1 MTPFG
6 RPSPQVPETD
16 PVAAFERGA
25 GTVLLD
31 VREDDEWTAGHAPG
45 AVHMALG
52 TLGAEHTRL
61 DRAQPI
67 ICVCRS
73 GGRSAKA
80 TEALRGAGYD
90 VVNLAGGMKAWAVAG
105 LPVVTDANDPGVVI

>member
-1 MTPFG
+1 MTNFG
-6 RPSPQVPETD
+6 PPKPQVTETD
-16 PVAAFERGA
+16 AVAASVRSPE
-25 GTVLLD
+25 TVLLD

-52 TLGAEHTRL
+52 TLGASHGLLERG
-61 DRAQPI
+61 QPI

-80 TEALRGAGYD
+80 TELLRGAGYD
-90 VVNLAGGMKAWAVAG
+90 VVNLAGGMRAWAAAG
-105 LPVVTDANDPGVVI
+105 LPVVTDGGQPGAVI